1 MLTMS
6 MLFDTIGNGA
16 RLGMREMIE
25 SRKMNPLLIVDAS
38 NVAFGTSYAKSR
50 PMLSTLRGV
59 LAMLP
64 TANLDIKVIADASLR
79 HKIDNREDYERIIR
93 SGEVIQAPAGRSAD
107 QFIAHLAR
115 KRMANHQRVYILTN
129 DLLRQWPDLESL
141 RVTFLDVGGGE
152 MIFDPPLE
160 ILPLNSIDRTLET
173 PVSEHTG
180 LNVQTIGSPNET
192 IVPQPIYYRDGKS
205 K

>member
-6 MLFDTIGNGA
+6 MVFNHIVNGA
-16 RLGMREMIE
+16 RREMRETIE
-25 SRKMNPLLIVDAS
+25 NRKMNPLLIVDAS
-38 NVAFGTSYAKSR
+38 NVSFGTSYAKSR
-50 PMLSTLRGV
+50 PMLSTLRAV

-64 TANLDIKVIADASLR
+64 TANLEVKVIADASLR
-79 HKIDNREDYERIIR
+79 HKIDSREDYERIIR

-129 DLLRQWPDLESL
+129 DLLRQWSDLESL

-152 MIFDPPLE
+152 IIFDPPLE
-160 ILPLNSIDRTLET
+160 ALSLNSIECTLET

-180 LNVQTIGSPNET
+180 WGAQTIGSPNET
-192 IVPQPIYYRDGKS
+192 IAPQPIYYRDGKI